1 MQTGF
6 GVPGN
11 VWQWMERWQAA
22 CIWLLLAIPA
32 QYSDITSCAYFMR
45 YLFLWEHFSRR
56 NILCTFSFFLF
67 SFFFY
72 YTAIVSQ
79 VNFKLVQTRSDQ
91 WLSSESICCW
101 VSTTIVAERYYISWP
116 WFNEKQTSA
125 CCIMSEISFYE
136 VNEDIAVIQ
145 THWLNMFQCT
155 TEINT
160 AFNNFLSQLILAALK
175 KLQFPGFSFP
185 TLKYV

>member
-1 MQTGF
+1 MAGSLHLAF
-6 GVPGN
+6 VSHPSS
-11 VWQWMERWQAA
+11 VQWHYIL
-22 CIWLLLAIPA
+22 CIFHEISFFMRTFFS
-32 QYSDITSCAYFMR
+32 QKYFMH
-45 YLFLWEHFSRR
+45 LFF
-56 NILCTFSFFLF
+56 FSFF
-67 SFFFY
+67 FFFY

-145 THWLNMFQCT
+145 THWINMFQCT

>member
-67 SFFFY
+67 FFFY

-116 WFNEKQTSA
+116 WFNKKQTSA

-136 VNEDIAVIQ
+136 VNEDMAGIQ

-155 TEINT
+155 TERNT
-160 AFNNFLSQLILAALK
+160 AFNNFLSQLILAAVK

>member
-45 YLFLWEHFSRR
+45 YLFFIFLAEIFYAPF
-56 NILCTFSFFLF
+56 LFFF

-145 THWLNMFQCT
+145 THWINMFQCT